1 MEDLYYKD
9 VPSSGIISFGMGF
22 TIQFGDVSSLH
33 FSRSS
38 EKNAKEKNRPI
49 CRLWKHV

>member
-1 MEDLYYKD
+1 MYKD
-9 VPSSGIISFGMGF
+9 VPSSDIISFGMGF

-38 EKNAKEKNRPI
+38 EKTKKKTDLYADYGSMFEN
-49 CRLWKHV
+49 CC